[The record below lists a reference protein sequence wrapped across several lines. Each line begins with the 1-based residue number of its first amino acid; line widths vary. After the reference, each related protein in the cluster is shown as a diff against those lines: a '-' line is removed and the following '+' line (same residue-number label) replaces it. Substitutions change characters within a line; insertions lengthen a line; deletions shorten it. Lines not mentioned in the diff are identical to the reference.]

1 MAKYG
6 LNKVGWSHSM
16 KMGHRSALKGD
27 YASSIGYYL
36 DALNG
41 GSDNASLIYNNLAD
55 SYMNAGQLELAME
68 QATNAIDDAQDK
80 TLPYVTLAEICQA
93 RGEHEKGVEYIHRAR
108 EILEEAMP
116 EMKDALFDTIEE
128 VIKKLPTRE
137 KFELASKDWVR
148 IIYLVKYTE
157 ATFQMERDL
166 INRHRGTWKGL
177 LEAKKLALESIGDK
191 CLSSKEKLGIKG
203 DDAAAI
209 ARTYGAMSAI
219 IGSPKVKVLDKGAT
233 QSTIQVTGCWQYSV
247 IKSMGLDQDPGW
259 VSCSFYCTEYIN
271 NVARAINPAA
281 RFEFDSTV
289 PDGSKYCEGSFRVG
303 ESVDV

>member
-1 MAKYG
+1 MAKYAQD
-6 LNKVGWSHSM
+6 KIGWSQSM
-16 KMGHRSALKGD
+16 KMGLRSAFKGD
-27 YASSIGYYL
+27 YAASIEYYI

-93 RGEHEKGVEYIHRAR
+93 KGQHEKGVEYIHKAL

-128 VIKKLPTRE
+128 VIKKIPTRE

-148 IIYLVKYTE
+148 LIYLVNYTE
-157 ATFQMERDL
+157 ATFRMERNL
-166 INRHRGTWKGL
+166 INRHGGTWKGL
-177 LEAKKLALESIGDK
+177 LKGKKLALETIGAK
-191 CLSSKEKLGIKG
+191 YLSSKERLGIKG

-209 ARTYGAMSAI
+209 AKTYGAMSAI
-219 IGSPKVKVLDKGAT
+219 IGSPKVKVVEKGAE
-233 QSTIQVTGCWQYSV
+233 QSTIRVSGCWQYSV
-247 IKSMGLDQDPGW
+247 IRSMGLDRNPGW
-259 VSCSFYCTEYIN
+259 VSCSLYCKEYIN
-271 NVARAINPAA
+271 NVACAINPEAH
-281 RFEFDSTV
+281 FEFNSTV
-289 PDGSKYCEGSFRVG
+289 PGGGKSCVGSFIIQ
-303 ESVDV
+303 